1 MKRFG
6 YKLAL
11 LSTFHDVLIHHPN
24 PHLRMSETLML
35 FSPECDL
42 NIVLFPSDGF
52 CFSVFDL
59 EHKEQTIK
67 EKHPDNRR
75 SVSVSFLMY

>member
-1 MKRFG
+1 MYECLNCNLEMKRFC
-6 YKLAL
+6 YQCY
-11 LSTFHDVLIHHPN
+11 LSSQSTPVNVRNIDV
-24 PHLRMSETLML
+24 

-52 CFSVFDL
+52 CFSVCDVERK
-59 EHKEQTIK
+59 EHQIK

-75 SVSVSFLMY
+75 SVSVSPLK

>member
-1 MKRFG
+1 MF
-6 YKLAL
+6 
-11 LSTFHDVLIHHPN
+11 
-24 PHLRMSETLML
+24 

-52 CFSVFDL
+52 CFSVCDI
-59 EHKEQTIK
+59 ERKEQQIK

-75 SVSVSFLMY
+75 SVSVSPLM